1 VSRLV
6 LCALLAVA
14 VLAAA
19 GTGTSGSTASC
30 VRATIGGKHTCLK
43 VGRRCKPAFEKQYQR
58 YEFTCRGGRLA
69 RLKPVPLTPVTVV
82 LKAVDNSG
90 VSGTAL
96 LTPMSGEHV
105 QVMLHIDN
113 PPPGALP
120 AHIHF
125 DTCANPSDIRFGLAN
140 VVDGKSETVVS
151 GSIAY
156 LRRGH
161 GKFSIN
167 VHHAE
172 PDLPI
177 VACGDI
183 PPA

>member
-1 VSRLV
+1 M
-6 LCALLAVA
+6 
-14 VLAAA
+14 
-19 GTGTSGSTASC
+19 GNSGSDLAC
-30 VRATIGGKHTCLK
+30 VSAKIGGKKVCLK
-43 VGRRCKPAFEKQYQR
+43 VGQRCKPSFEKQYER
-58 YEFTCRGGRLA
+58 YKFACRAARLA
-69 RLKPVPLTPVTVV
+69 RLKPVPSTPVTVV
-82 LKAVDNSG
+82 LRPVDNSG
-90 VSGTAL
+90 VSGSAV
-96 LTPMSGEHV
+96 LTPMTGGQTRV
-105 QVMLHIDN
+105 QLSIDN

-125 DTCANPSDIRFGLAN
+125 DTCANPSTIRFGLTN

-161 GKFSIN
+161 GRFSIN
-167 VHHAE
+167 VHRAE

-177 VACGDI
+177 IACGNI